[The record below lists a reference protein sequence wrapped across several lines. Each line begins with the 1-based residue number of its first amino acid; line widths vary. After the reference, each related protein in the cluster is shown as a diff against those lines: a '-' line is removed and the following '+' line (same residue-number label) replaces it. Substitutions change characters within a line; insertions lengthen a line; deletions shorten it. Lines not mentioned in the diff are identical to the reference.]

1 MIVFILI
8 YLASVIGAYLTI
20 RKTFSKGGEWEVL
33 NPGSTEL
40 FIMLM
45 PGFNMF
51 VCLVGIFQLIV
62 DIVVDWI
69 KSLNIKI
76 NYNRFFRIK
85 K

>member
-20 RKTFSKGGEWEVL
+20 RKTFSKGGEWEAL
-33 NPGSTEL
+33 NPGATEL
-40 FIMLM
+40 FLMLM

-51 VCLVGIFQLIV
+51 VCLVGIV
-62 DIVVDWI
+62 DIVQDFI
-69 KSLNIKI
+69 LSLNIKI

>member
-40 FIMLM
+40 FLMLM